1 MSPLREA
8 SIKRG
13 QPKREHQGGNA
24 PLRMHQLSEVKVAVI
39 GLGYVGLPLAAEF
52 GKLRSVVGFDINQAR
67 IDALENG
74 YDATLEV
81 SPMNYGKPRACVS
94 PDVSAT
100 SLSAMSSSSRCPPRS
115 TSTSA
120 QTSRR

>member
-1 MSPLREA
+1 MFH
-8 SIKRG
+8 KRM
-13 QPKREHQGGNA
+13 R
-24 PLRMHQLSEVKVAVI
+24 QLSEVKVAVI

-81 SPMNYGKPRACVS
+81 SPEELREA
-94 PDVSAT
+94 
-100 SLSAMSSSSRCPPRS
+100 SRLRF
-115 TSTSA
+115 TA
-120 QTSRR
+120 RRRRHR